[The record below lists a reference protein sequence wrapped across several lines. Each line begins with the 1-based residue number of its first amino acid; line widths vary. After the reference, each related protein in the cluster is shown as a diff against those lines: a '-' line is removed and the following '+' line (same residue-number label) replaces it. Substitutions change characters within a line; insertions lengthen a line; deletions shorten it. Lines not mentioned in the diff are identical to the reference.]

1 MLKKCWLLSILF
13 FTLLS
18 LLVQSWLT
26 GSVFSISFQ
35 YSIWLLLWWRWGF
48 WHYPSSSQIPELQ
61 SECLLRAG
69 QHIHLC
75 NIGYV
80 SCINFIISRQVWSI
94 KRIQT
99 QQFQIRLCLE
109 LYMVRLLPAVE
120 KNIWTR
126 AQYILFGTIV
136 KIKYK
141 MKTILEQGV
150 IKFPETC
157 ISLLLKILLIHLTSI
172 F

>member
-1 MLKKCWLLSILF
+1 MCSRSAGYYQFYSSHFCHYWFKVGSRV
-13 FTLLS
+13 LS
-18 LLVQSWLT
+18 LVSASST
-26 GSVFSISFQ
+26 PFD
-35 YSIWLLLWWRWGF
+35 LLLWWRWGF

-69 QHIHLC
+69 QHVHLC

-157 ISLLLKILLIHLTSI
+157 ISLLLKIL
-172 F
+172 